1 MGDTPLFRL
10 DTPGRRA
17 FLTGIAGSVTAA
29 ALAVTPG
36 SRANALNQRFF
47 RLGTGSVGGTYF
59 PIGSTICDALNDD
72 APTTTCAEPPCILGG
87 RHAVA
92 QLSNGSISNFESLR
106 AGLTDAALMQA
117 DVLYAGWK
125 GTGDFTE
132 KGPYDGVRLVANLF
146 PESFHLAVRRDG
158 DIRSF
163 RDIIGHRIALDEPAS
178 GTIVIAR
185 VLLAAYGIK
194 ESDLRAEYTKWEA
207 EYGKWDDAAAHA
219 DLGSL
224 DGLMKVGGDPLAAIS
239 LLAARDAIHLI
250 PIIGPQVDVALQH
263 YPYITAAVIPAGTYP
278 GIPETPTVHVQSQ
291 LAVATSLPDDL
302 IYNVTRR
309 LWSEATLA
317 RLRLC
322 HPRGASIT
330 LASALAGAAVPL
342 HPGARR
348 YYQELGLVQ

>member
-1 MGDTPLFRL
+1 MFRL
-10 DTPGRRA
+10 DSLGRRA

-29 ALAVTPG
+29 SLAATSV
-36 SRANALNQRFF
+36 SRAGASNQRFF

-72 APTTTCAEPPCILGG
+72 ASSTTCAEPPCILGG
-87 RHAVA
+87 RHAIA

-125 GTGDFTE
+125 GTGNFAAN
-132 KGPYDGVRLVANLF
+132 GPYDGVRLVANLF
-146 PESFHLAVRRDG
+146 PESFHFAVRRDG
-158 DIRSF
+158 DIRTF
-163 RDIIGHRIALDEPAS
+163 RDIIGHRIALDEPNS

-194 ESDLRAEYTKWEA
+194 ESDLRAEYSKWEA
-207 EYGKWDDAAAHA
+207 EYGKWEDASARAH
-219 DLGSL
+219 LSPL
-224 DGLMKVGGDPLAAIS
+224 DGLMKVGGDPVPAIS
-239 LLAARDAIHLI
+239 LLAARDAIQLI
-250 PIIGPQVDVALQH
+250 PIIGPEVDAALQH
-263 YPYITAAVIPAGTYP
+263 DPFITAAVIPAGTYP

-291 LAVATSLPDDL
+291 LVVAARLPDDL

-317 RLRLC
+317 RLRLS

-330 LASALAGAAVPL
+330 LATALVGAAVPL

-348 YYQELGLVQ
+348 YYQEIGLIR

>member
-1 MGDTPLFRL
+1 MVRFAPS
-10 DTPGRRA
+10 GRRA
-17 FLTGIAGSVTAA
+17 FLTGIAGSVAA
-29 ALAVTPG
+29 VALNAPA
-36 SRANALNQRFF
+36 SLANAANQPFF

-72 APTTTCAEPPCILGG
+72 APSTRCAEPPCVLGG

-92 QLSNGSISNFESLR
+92 QLSSGSISNFESLR

-125 GTGDFTE
+125 GTGNFTA

-158 DIRSF
+158 DIRTF
-163 RDIIGHRIALDEPAS
+163 RDIIDHRVALDEPDS

-194 ESDLRAEYTKWEA
+194 ESDLRAEYRKWDA
-207 EYGKWDDAAAHA
+207 EYGKWENTAARA
-219 DLGSL
+219 DLGPL
-224 DGLMKVGGDPLAAIS
+224 DGLMKVAGDPVAAIS
-239 LLAARDAIHLI
+239 HLAAHDAIHLI
-250 PIIGPQVDVALQH
+250 PIIGPEVDAALQH
-263 YPYITAAVIPAGTYP
+263 YPFIKAAVIPAGTYP

-302 IYNVTRR
+302 IYNLTRR
-309 LWSEATLA
+309 LWSEKTLA
-317 RLRLC
+317 QLRLG

-330 LASALAGAAVPL
+330 LATALAGAAVPL
-342 HPGARR
+342 HPGAQR
-348 YYQELGLVQ
+348 YYQEIGLIR

>member
-1 MGDTPLFRL
+1 MFRL
-10 DTPGRRA
+10 STPGRRA

-29 ALAVTPG
+29 ALAATPL
-36 SRANALNQRFF
+36 SRVRAANPRFF

-59 PIGSTICDALNDD
+59 PIGSIICDALNED
-72 APTTTCAEPPCILGG
+72 APNTRCAEPPCTLDG

-92 QLSNGSISNFESLR
+92 QLSNGSIANFESLR
-106 AGLTDAALMQA
+106 AGVTDAALMQA

-125 GTGDFTE
+125 GTGDFTA

-158 DIRSF
+158 GIRTF
-163 RDIIGHRIALDEPAS
+163 RDIIGHHIALDEPNS

-185 VLLAAYGIK
+185 VLLDAYGIK
-194 ESDLRAEYTKWEA
+194 ESDLRAEYTKWEG
-207 EYGKWDDAAAHA
+207 EYGKWDPTAARA

-239 LLAARDAIHLI
+239 LLAARDAIHLV
-250 PIIGPQVDVALQH
+250 PIIGRELDAALQH
-263 YPYITAAVIPAGTYP
+263 CPFITPAVIPAGTYP

-291 LAVATSLPDDL
+291 LVVAASLPDDL

-309 LWSEATLA
+309 LWSEVTLA
-317 RLRLC
+317 RLRVG
-322 HPRGASIT
+322 HPRGASIS
-330 LASALAGAAVPL
+330 LATALVGAVVPL